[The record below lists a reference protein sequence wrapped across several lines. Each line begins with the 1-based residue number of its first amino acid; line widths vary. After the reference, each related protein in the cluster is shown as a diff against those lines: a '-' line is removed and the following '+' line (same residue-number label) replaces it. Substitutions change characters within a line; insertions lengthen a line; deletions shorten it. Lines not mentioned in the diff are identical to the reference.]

1 MSLDYIRRD
10 VLRLYK
16 IIRVWIIL
24 DEASLDLLEEIIIDK
39 IRWGSSSFA
48 PMDVD
53 RPCFLYRALKKSV
66 AYSLAD

>member
-1 MSLDYIRRD
+1 MSLDYIGRD

-53 RPCFLYRALKKSV
+53 RPCLATTLASKK
-66 AYSLAD
+66 